1 MFHRHK
7 WEIKGT
13 NYTPPPAS
21 FKTEGTEGPS
31 SMVEAMARRMHE
43 GVTHVYLFCQ
53 ICGEPREVDFY
64 GRFDPAAVSGDSELA
79 ALRKMA
85 GV

>member
-7 WEIKGT
+7 WEIKGV
-13 NYTPPPAS
+13 NYTPPMQLGNGR
-21 FKTEGTEGPS
+21 KVTGPGE
-31 SMVEAMARRMHE
+31 VVDGIERRMRE
-43 GVTHVYLFCQ
+43 GVTQVYLFCQ
-53 ICGEPREVDFY
+53 KCGEPREFDFY